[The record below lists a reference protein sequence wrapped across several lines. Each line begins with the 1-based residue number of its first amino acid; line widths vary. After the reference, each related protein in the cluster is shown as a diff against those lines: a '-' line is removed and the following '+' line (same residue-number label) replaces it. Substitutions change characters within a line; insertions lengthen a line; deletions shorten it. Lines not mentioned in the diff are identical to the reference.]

1 MKKTIFMAIAAMAIT
16 FAGCGNKT
24 AAPVGTADSDSI
36 IAFSEESQ
44 TTSDY
49 LTTELQKALKAN
61 NSERTIASLATL
73 QAIYKN
79 LVDNGKLNEALSY
92 GAAIKNFINENAE
105 AIKKVA
111 SGNTTIANLVEGI
124 KKLPTTATTTTEE
137 AKNAVAADVVNLVS
151 PAVAKG
157 ATAIA
162 SAAASA
168 EAVKNAPA
176 AVKEAAATAASKAV
190 EEAKTATENKV
201 NEKVTEAQTKANDAV
216 NKAAE
221 KTKEKVDKAKERAL
235 RDLGL

>member
-111 SGNTTIANLVEGI
+111 SGNTTIANLIEGI

-137 AKNAVAADVVNLVS
+137 AKNAVTADVENLQS
-151 PAVAKG
+151 PTAVKG
-157 ATAIA
+157 AAAIA
-162 SAAASA
+162 TAETAA
-168 EAVKNAPA
+168 EAIKNAPA
-176 AVKEAAATAASKAV
+176 KLKEATTTAANNAV

-201 NEKVTEAQTKANDAV
+201 NEKVAKARTKANDAV

-221 KTKEKVDKAKERAL
+221 KANEEVNKAKEKAMK
-235 RDLGL
+235 DLGL